1 MKRVLLALALTSN
14 VMAEPLVTIPAYKDT
29 TGFYAHVRCSGES
42 LYEVCPTKIEVN
54 CCVEAPK
61 QIHLPRTTLEHRCV
75 KLTLT
80 RTTATATGYNN
91 EYSIT

>member
-1 MKRVLLALALTSN
+1 MKRVLLALALSSN

-54 CCVEAPK
+54 CCVEAQAPK
-61 QIHLPRTTLEHRCV
+61 QIHLPRTEKMATQRHINPTLDYR
-75 KLTLT
+75 
-80 RTTATATGYNN
+80 YN
-91 EYSIT
+91 YRIQ

>member
-29 TGFYAHVRCSGES
+29 TGFYAHGRCSGES
-42 LYEVCPTKIEVN
+42 LYEPTKLEVN

-61 QIHLPRTTLEHRCV
+61 QVHLPRTE
-75 KLTLT
+75 T
-80 RTTATATGYNN
+80 RAQMRKIDPNADYRFS
-91 EYSIT
+91 YRIQ